1 MEIMKKYIKEIVAF
15 AIGVLITSM
24 AFLIFRNHQLTKE
37 IIEVEKPVVKIKTEI
52 VTKTDTIFKTITKPQ
67 YMTETIIR
75 TDTIKQDTILPL
87 RQRDYITSI
96 NTDSVSGEIY
106 ASVSGYN
113 AVLDT
118 LSYKLIIPTKTI
130 TNSVETQITK
140 YKQKHWNF
148 TVGVGAG
155 YGVINRKADI
165 FVGGVVGYSF

>member
-1 MEIMKKYIKEIVAF
+1 MKKYIKEIVAF

-87 RQRDYITSI
+87 LQRDYITSI

>member
-87 RQRDYITSI
+87 LQRDYITSI